1 MLVVECKWCVYE
13 NSLPSSFNVSV
24 YLKFFTIKLDK
35 KIYKGYSIQ
44 RHIAYTSKYYMFD
57 RIHSFLPNILQPF
70 FTVNLPEK
78 RGFIPNLLYSCVAF
92 DS

>member
-1 MLVVECKWCVYE
+1 M
-13 NSLPSSFNVSV
+13 
-24 YLKFFTIKLDK
+24 
-35 KIYKGYSIQ
+35 
-44 RHIAYTSKYYMFD
+44 HIAYTSKYYMFD